1 MTSLRSSL
9 SLTLAVA
16 LLAAVPAPAPA
27 ALKPKMGLYDCYSFD
42 PNMFGGLVYQ
52 NSIRLKGG
60 GVYQHGWR
68 GQKGRLKSQT
78 NGKWRQKGVKITFQ
92 TGVMRKTYV
101 KVVKRKNRKEPVLA
115 LFAQGETSSGIDC
128 YFNKDY
134 R

>member
-1 MTSLRSSL
+1 MTSPRFTL
-9 SLTLAVA
+9 SLA
-16 LLAAVPAPAPA
+16 LAAVLLATLATPAPA
-27 ALKPKMGLYDCYSFD
+27 ALKPKLGLYDCYSFD

-52 NSIRLKGG
+52 NSLRLKSGA
-60 GVYQHGWR
+60 VYQHGWR
-68 GQKGRLKSQT
+68 GKQGKLKSQT
-78 NGKWRQKGVKITFQ
+78 SGRWRQSGAKITFQ
-92 TGVMRKTYV
+92 TGVLRKTYV